1 MLLVRHIKYLLTLTS
16 KLEVNDT
23 VIALLNQIDK
33 FTKRN
38 SQLAEQ
44 LSLVTEQNS
53 LLADQNTQLQKENAA
68 LAQRVSKLER
78 SKGLNSGNSSKPP
91 SSDGL
96 KKPPA
101 KANRRTQSR
110 RNTSNRKSGGQPGHK
125 GTTLKQV
132 KKPDK
137 VMNHFPPQ
145 CQECEAILSPGD
157 SMKSSN
163 RQVFDLPPPPPLVVT
178 EHRAH
183 TCQCHHCGTQTRAV
197 FPENVTAPVQY
208 GDEIAA
214 HAVYFQT
221 YHCIPEKRLSQIFL
235 DIYGFKITSATLA
248 RKIAKKARAM
258 FPFTEVV
265 KDSLSGDETA
275 VKNMDE
281 TGLRVEGKT
290 RWVHV
295 LCSIALSHF
304 RLGASRGDMLQD
316 LLGTVVHDCFSSNWT
331 LKGVK
336 HGVCNAHTLRE
347 LEAVIEFDK
356 EPWASVMKPILLDGK
371 KLRDI
376 ARIHGQVAV
385 APEEIRE
392 VERRFDVCCEKAL
405 AFYESQP
412 DFMLESAKKKSGP
425 IKRSVGHN
433 LLLRFMRRKSGILL
447 FLHDLTVPFTNNE
460 AERDLRMTKV
470 RQKVS
475 GCFRTEEG
483 AENFCILRTVIVT
496 AQKQGWNIMQTLKTA
511 PDQLIQMLKAS

>member
-16 KLEVNDT
+16 KLEANDT

-197 FPENVTAPVQY
+197 FPENVTARSSMVMKLQ
-208 GDEIAA
+208 
-214 HAVYFQT
+214 
-221 YHCIPEKRLSQIFL
+221 L
-235 DIYGFKITSATLA
+235 
-248 RKIAKKARAM
+248 M
-258 FPFTEVV
+258 PF
-265 KDSLSGDETA
+265 
-275 VKNMDE
+275 
-281 TGLRVEGKT
+281 
-290 RWVHV
+290 
-295 LCSIALSHF
+295 IF
-304 RLGASRGDMLQD
+304 RLITAFRKSDCRRYFWIFMDSRSHRQHWPGRSPKKPGQ
-316 LLGTVVHDCFSSNWT
+316 CF
-331 LKGVK
+331 
-336 HGVCNAHTLRE
+336 
-347 LEAVIEFDK
+347 
-356 EPWASVMKPILLDGK
+356 
-371 KLRDI
+371 
-376 ARIHGQVAV
+376 
-385 APEEIRE
+385 
-392 VERRFDVCCEKAL
+392 
-405 AFYESQP
+405 
-412 DFMLESAKKKSGP
+412 
-425 IKRSVGHN
+425 
-433 LLLRFMRRKSGILL
+433 LLLK
-447 FLHDLTVPFTNNE
+447 
-460 AERDLRMTKV
+460 
-470 RQKVS
+470 
-475 GCFRTEEG
+475 
-483 AENFCILRTVIVT
+483 
-496 AQKQGWNIMQTLKTA
+496 W
-511 PDQLIQMLKAS
+511 